1 MSLQIIF
8 PDESKMKVKKLEII
22 KETLIKIC
30 SKKIGNQDIEI
41 LNKTLGELQGYLVVA
56 DRKKLTEYY
65 THFYQLD
72 FLSIFNSLLDKN
84 IGSVTFS
91 ILQMINF
98 LSTNIE
104 NKELL
109 EYIYKK
115 KFPTTIVGINLN
127 IIDKLISLDTKK
139 NEEYLTY
146 QINFI
151 KSLTLKINKDS
162 LIYFYDCN
170 INQFPILTKSLSLY
184 NYTDPLI
191 RNVVKNIFLAI
202 IKIDNKN
209 LREFLISFPIN
220 LYYSNIIF
228 QLKNSII
235 ALSLINLGENE
246 GAKSMNK
253 LQKEHDFIIDTIFYI
268 ADLISLNIEKINFIL
283 INCMINEIIFPLL
296 FTIIDK
302 SPHTVSIYHSLY
314 MLCLILF
321 TIKNEFLYKVIV
333 TYLFNRKITNSIFT
347 KLPLYPF
354 QIINKNLM
362 DNINFLITNYLYA
375 DVNDQNWQIIK
386 SYMKRT
392 TGIDLS
398 TSEIDVEN
406 IYDTIKNIFA
416 MKNSNDLCDNP
427 VFKTVNDFFVCN
439 DDAIILSLNL
449 IIYSLLNSYKT
460 LPYEKGDKED
470 DFKLQEEKNDDKD
483 DDDEFD
489 FNLLKEEDKSKNNG
503 TNGGL
508 QTNLL
513 INDFFS
519 IDFSNDKSNNI
530 INYLFN
536 YFSGKTVFRIATYEV
551 MLINIQMIAN
561 IFLEKNNNSEEAKNA
576 ILTKLVNLIDT
587 QYNKMNELLKKDKNI
602 NRFLFDSCSK
612 AYEHYIKNTEK
623 KINDLITLPNI
634 LIPII
639 FMDKFDS
646 VPDYLKEEKT
656 NSEILKNYVFIIFFI
671 NDIIQDIV
679 GKSKEKIKSQRFP
692 LSIDTIKFSMGKEYK
707 EEDLG
712 EDYVHCRILKN
723 NVYMVS
729 QAILSSDTLYLG
741 EVLSGN
747 FSDLSRV
754 KIFKKIP
761 FRYLEIQKGNDDSS
775 LRLIDKTT
783 KISSRTPIEMNCLTS
798 ENTKSMYN
806 WLLQQI
812 LFCQNLEESLFSS
825 FMDDMKKKL
834 HDYLFNK

>member
-1 MSLQIIF
+1 MSLQIVF
-8 PDESKMKVKKLEII
+8 PDESKMKVKKLDSI
-22 KETLIKIC
+22 KDILNKIY
-30 SKKIGNQDIEI
+30 SKKIGNPEIET
-41 LNKTLGELQGYLVVA
+41 LNKTLGELQGYLLVA
-56 DRKKLTEYY
+56 DRKNLAEYY

-72 FLSIFNSLLDKN
+72 FLSIFNNFLEKN
-84 IGSVTFS
+84 IERLTFL

-98 LSTNIE
+98 LTTNIQ

-115 KFPTTIVGINLN
+115 KFPTKIAGINLN

-151 KSLTLKINKDS
+151 KSLTLKINIDS
-162 LIYFYDCN
+162 LNYFYDCN

-202 IKIDNKN
+202 IKIENQN

-235 ALSLINLGENE
+235 SLSQVNLGENE
-246 GAKSMNK
+246 GSKAMNK

-283 INCMINEIIFPLL
+283 INCLINEIIFPLL
-296 FTIIDK
+296 YTLINK
-302 SPHTVSIYHSLY
+302 NPQTVTIYHSLY

-321 TIKNEFLYKVIV
+321 TIKNEFLYRVII
-333 TYLFNRKITNSIFT
+333 TFLFNEKILNNMLIN
-347 KLPLYPF
+347 LPSHPF
-354 QIINKNLM
+354 QIINRNLM
-362 DNINFLITNYLYA
+362 ENINFLITNYLYA

-386 SYMKRT
+386 TYMKKT

-398 TSEIDVEN
+398 TSEIDIDN
-406 IYDTIKNIFA
+406 IYDTLKNLMA
-416 MKNSNDLCDNP
+416 MNNP
-427 VFKTVNDFFVCN
+427 NELSENTVFKTVNDFLKCN

-449 IIYSLLNSYKT
+449 IIYSLLKSYKT
-460 LPYEKGDKED
+460 LQFDNNEQENNNDNNVED
-470 DFKLQEEKNDDKD
+470 DE
-483 DDDEFD
+483 DEFD
-489 FNLLKEEDKSKNNG
+489 FNLINENKKAAPKNMVK
-503 TNGGL
+503 TY
-508 QTNLL
+508 LL
-513 INDFFS
+513 INDFFR
-519 IDFSNDKSNNI
+519 IDLTDDKSHNI
-530 INYLFN
+530 VNYLFN
-536 YFSGKTVFRIATYEV
+536 YFSMHKVFRIATYEI
-551 MLINIQMIAN
+551 MLINIQMITN
-561 IFLEKNNNSEEAKNA
+561 IFLEKNNNSEEAKKA
-576 ILTKLVNLIDT
+576 ILVKLVNLIDV
-587 QYNKMNELLKKDKNI
+587 QYNKMNELLQQDKNI
-602 NRFLFDSCSK
+602 NRYLFDSCSK
-612 AYEHYIKNTEK
+612 AYDHYVKNQDK

-639 FMDKFDS
+639 FIDKIDS
-646 VPDYLKEEKT
+646 IPEYLKEEKF
-656 NSEILKNYVFIIFFI
+656 NNEILKNYIFNIFFI
-671 NDIIQDIV
+671 NDIINDVV
-679 GKSKEKIKSQRFP
+679 GKPKEKIKSQKFP
-692 LSIDTIKFSMGKEYK
+692 LAIDTIKFSIGKEYK

-712 EDYVHCRILKN
+712 EDYVHCRILRN
-723 NVYMVS
+723 NALSVS

-761 FRYLEIQKGNDDSS
+761 FRYLELQKGNDDCS
-775 LRLIDKTT
+775 LNLIDKSTAM
-783 KISSRTPIEMNCLTS
+783 SSKTPIQMNCLTS
-798 ENTKSMYN
+798 ENTKSMHN

-812 LFCQNLEESLFSS
+812 LFCQNLEESLFTS
-825 FMDDMKKKL
+825 FMEDMKKKL
-834 HDYLFNK
+834 HDYLFNN

>member
-1 MSLQIIF
+1 MSLQIVF
-8 PDESKMKVKKLEII
+8 PDESKMKVKKLDSI
-22 KETLIKIC
+22 KDILNKIY
-30 SKKIGNQDIEI
+30 SKKIGNPELET
-41 LNKTLGELQGYLVVA
+41 LNKTLGELQGYLLVA
-56 DRKKLTEYY
+56 DRKNLSEYY

-72 FLSIFNSLLDKN
+72 FLSIFNNFLEKN
-84 IGSVTFS
+84 IERLTFL

-98 LSTNIE
+98 LTTNIQ

-109 EYIYKK
+109 EYIYKT
-115 KFPTTIVGINLN
+115 KFPTKIAGINLN

-151 KSLTLKINKDS
+151 KSLTLKINIDS
-162 LIYFYDCN
+162 LNYFYDCN

-202 IKIDNKN
+202 IKIENQN

-235 ALSLINLGENE
+235 SLSQVNLGENE
-246 GAKSMNK
+246 GSKAMNK

-283 INCMINEIIFPLL
+283 INCLINEIIFPLL
-296 FTIIDK
+296 YTLINK
-302 SPHTVSIYHSLY
+302 NPQTVTIYHSLY

-321 TIKNEFLYKVIV
+321 TIKNEFLYRVII
-333 TYLFNRKITNSIFT
+333 TFLFNEKILNNMLIN
-347 KLPLYPF
+347 LPSHPF
-354 QIINKNLM
+354 QIINRNLM
-362 DNINFLITNYLYA
+362 ENINFLITNYLYA

-386 SYMKRT
+386 TYMKKT

-398 TSEIDVEN
+398 TSEIDIDN
-406 IYDTIKNIFA
+406 IYDTLKNLMA
-416 MKNSNDLCDNP
+416 MNNP
-427 VFKTVNDFFVCN
+427 NELSENTVFKTVNDFLKCN

-449 IIYSLLNSYKT
+449 IIYSLLKSYKT
-460 LPYEKGDKED
+460 LQFDNNE
-470 DFKLQEEKNDDKD
+470 QENNNDNNVED

-489 FNLLKEEDKSKNNG
+489 FNLINENKKAAPKNMVK
-503 TNGGL
+503 TY
-508 QTNLL
+508 LL
-513 INDFFS
+513 INDFFR
-519 IDFSNDKSNNI
+519 IDLTDDKSHNI
-530 INYLFN
+530 VNYLFN
-536 YFSGKTVFRIATYEV
+536 YFSMHKVFRIATYEI
-551 MLINIQMIAN
+551 MLINIQMITN
-561 IFLEKNNNSEEAKNA
+561 IFLEKNNNSEEAKKA
-576 ILTKLVNLIDT
+576 ILVKLVNLIDV
-587 QYNKMNELLKKDKNI
+587 QYNKMNELLQQDKNI
-602 NRFLFDSCSK
+602 NRYLFDSCSK
-612 AYEHYIKNTEK
+612 AYDHYVKNQDK

-639 FMDKFDS
+639 FIDKIDS
-646 VPDYLKEEKT
+646 IPEYLKEEKF
-656 NSEILKNYVFIIFFI
+656 NNEILKNYIFNIFFI
-671 NDIIQDIV
+671 NDIINDVV
-679 GKSKEKIKSQRFP
+679 GKPKEKIKSQKFP
-692 LSIDTIKFSMGKEYK
+692 LAIDTIKFSIGKEYK

-712 EDYVHCRILKN
+712 EDYVHCRILRN
-723 NVYMVS
+723 NALSVS

-761 FRYLEIQKGNDDSS
+761 FRYLELQKGNDDCS
-775 LRLIDKTT
+775 LNLIDKSTAM
-783 KISSRTPIEMNCLTS
+783 SSKTPIQMNCLTS
-798 ENTKSMYN
+798 ENTKSMHN

-812 LFCQNLEESLFSS
+812 LFCQNLEESLFTS
-825 FMDDMKKKL
+825 FMEDMKKKL
-834 HDYLFNK
+834 HDYLFNN

>member
-1 MSLQIIF
+1 MSLQIVF
-8 PDESKMKVKKLEII
+8 PDESKMKVKKLDSI
-22 KETLIKIC
+22 KDTLNKIY
-30 SKKIGNQDIEI
+30 SKKIGNPELET
-41 LNKTLGELQGYLVVA
+41 LNKTLGELQGYLLVA
-56 DRKKLTEYY
+56 DRKNLAEYY

-72 FLSIFNSLLDKN
+72 FLSLFNNFLEKN
-84 IGSVTFS
+84 IERLTFL

-98 LSTNIE
+98 LTTNIQ

-115 KFPTTIVGINLN
+115 KFPTKIAGINLN

-151 KSLTLKINKDS
+151 KSLTLKINIDS
-162 LIYFYDCN
+162 LNYFYDCN

-202 IKIDNKN
+202 IKIENQN

-235 ALSLINLGENE
+235 SLSQVNLGENE
-246 GAKSMNK
+246 GSKAMNK

-283 INCMINEIIFPLL
+283 INCLINEIIFPLL
-296 FTIIDK
+296 YTLINK
-302 SPHTVSIYHSLY
+302 NPQTVTIYHSLY

-321 TIKNEFLYKVIV
+321 TIKNEFLYRVII
-333 TYLFNRKITNSIFT
+333 TFLFNEKILNNMLIN
-347 KLPLYPF
+347 LPSHPF
-354 QIINKNLM
+354 QIINRNLM
-362 DNINFLITNYLYA
+362 ENINFLITNYLYA

-386 SYMKRT
+386 TYMKKT

-398 TSEIDVEN
+398 TSEIDIDN
-406 IYDTIKNIFA
+406 IYDTLKNLMA
-416 MKNSNDLCDNP
+416 MNNP
-427 VFKTVNDFFVCN
+427 NELSENTVFKTINDFLKCN

-449 IIYSLLNSYKT
+449 IIYSLLKSYKT
-460 LPYEKGDKED
+460 LQFDNNEQENNNDNNVED
-470 DFKLQEEKNDDKD
+470 DE
-483 DDDEFD
+483 DEFD
-489 FNLLKEEDKSKNNG
+489 FNLINENKKAAPKNMMK
-503 TNGGL
+503 TY
-508 QTNLL
+508 LL
-513 INDFFS
+513 INDFFR
-519 IDFSNDKSNNI
+519 IDLTDDKSHNI
-530 INYLFN
+530 VNYLFN
-536 YFSGKTVFRIATYEV
+536 YFSMHKVFRIATYEI
-551 MLINIQMIAN
+551 MLINIQMITN
-561 IFLEKNNNSEEAKNA
+561 IFLEKNNNSEEARKA
-576 ILTKLVNLIDT
+576 ILVKLVNLIDV
-587 QYNKMNELLKKDKNI
+587 QYNKMNELLQQDKNI
-602 NRFLFDSCSK
+602 NRYLFDSCSK
-612 AYEHYIKNTEK
+612 AYDHYVKNQDK

-639 FMDKFDS
+639 FIDKIDS
-646 VPDYLKEEKT
+646 IPEYLKEEKF
-656 NSEILKNYVFIIFFI
+656 NNEILKNYIFNIFFI
-671 NDIIQDIV
+671 NDIINDVV
-679 GKSKEKIKSQRFP
+679 GKPKEKIKSQKFP
-692 LSIDTIKFSMGKEYK
+692 LAIDTIKFSIGKEYK

-712 EDYVHCRILKN
+712 EDYVHCRILRN
-723 NVYMVS
+723 NALSVS

-761 FRYLEIQKGNDDSS
+761 FRYLELQKGNDDCS
-775 LRLIDKTT
+775 LNLIDKSTAM
-783 KISSRTPIEMNCLTS
+783 SSKTPIQMNCLTS
-798 ENTKSMYN
+798 ENTKSMHN

-812 LFCQNLEESLFSS
+812 LFCQNLEESLFTS
-825 FMDDMKKKL
+825 FMEDMKKKL
-834 HDYLFNK
+834 HDYLFNN

>member
-1 MSLQIIF
+1 MSLQIVF
-8 PDESKMKVKKLEII
+8 PDESKMKVKKLDSI
-22 KETLIKIC
+22 KDILNKIY
-30 SKKIGNQDIEI
+30 SKKIGNPELET
-41 LNKTLGELQGYLVVA
+41 LNKTLGELQGYLLVA
-56 DRKKLTEYY
+56 DRKNLAEYY

-72 FLSIFNSLLDKN
+72 FLSLFNNFLEKN
-84 IGSVTFS
+84 IERLTFL

-98 LSTNIE
+98 LTTNIQ

-115 KFPTTIVGINLN
+115 KFPTKIAGINLN

-151 KSLTLKINKDS
+151 KSLTLKINIDS
-162 LIYFYDCN
+162 LNYFYDCN

-202 IKIDNKN
+202 IKIENQN

-235 ALSLINLGENE
+235 SLSQVNLGENE
-246 GAKSMNK
+246 GSKAMNK

-283 INCMINEIIFPLL
+283 INCLINEIIFPLL
-296 FTIIDK
+296 YTLINK
-302 SPHTVSIYHSLY
+302 NPQTVTIYHSLY

-321 TIKNEFLYKVIV
+321 TIKNEFLYRVII
-333 TYLFNRKITNSIFT
+333 TFLFNEKILNNMLIN
-347 KLPLYPF
+347 LPSHPF
-354 QIINKNLM
+354 QIINRNLM
-362 DNINFLITNYLYA
+362 ENINFLITNYLYA

-386 SYMKRT
+386 TYMKKT

-398 TSEIDVEN
+398 TSEIDIDN
-406 IYDTIKNIFA
+406 IYDTLKNLMA
-416 MKNSNDLCDNP
+416 MNNP
-427 VFKTVNDFFVCN
+427 NELSENTVFKTVNDFLKCN

-449 IIYSLLNSYKT
+449 IIYSLLKSYKT
-460 LPYEKGDKED
+460 LQFDNNEQENNNDNNVED
-470 DFKLQEEKNDDKD
+470 DE
-483 DDDEFD
+483 DEFD
-489 FNLLKEEDKSKNNG
+489 FNLINENKNKKAAPKNMMK
-503 TNGGL
+503 TY
-508 QTNLL
+508 LL
-513 INDFFS
+513 INDFFR
-519 IDFSNDKSNNI
+519 IDLTDDKSHNI
-530 INYLFN
+530 VNYLFN
-536 YFSGKTVFRIATYEV
+536 YFSMHKVFRIATYEI
-551 MLINIQMIAN
+551 MLINIQMITN
-561 IFLEKNNNSEEAKNA
+561 IFLEKNNNSEEARKA
-576 ILTKLVNLIDT
+576 ILVKLVNLIDV
-587 QYNKMNELLKKDKNI
+587 QYNKMNELLQQDKNI
-602 NRFLFDSCSK
+602 NRYLFDSCSK
-612 AYEHYIKNTEK
+612 AYDHYVKNQDK

-639 FMDKFDS
+639 FIDKIDS
-646 VPDYLKEEKT
+646 IPEYLKEEKF
-656 NSEILKNYVFIIFFI
+656 NNEILKNYIFNIFFI
-671 NDIIQDIV
+671 NDIINDVV
-679 GKSKEKIKSQRFP
+679 GKPKEKIKSQKFP
-692 LSIDTIKFSMGKEYK
+692 LAIDTIKFSIGKEYK

-712 EDYVHCRILKN
+712 EDYVHCRILRN
-723 NVYMVS
+723 NALSVS

-761 FRYLEIQKGNDDSS
+761 FRYLELQKGNDDCS
-775 LRLIDKTT
+775 LNLIDKSTAM
-783 KISSRTPIEMNCLTS
+783 SSKTPIQMNCLTS
-798 ENTKSMYN
+798 ENTKSMHN

-812 LFCQNLEESLFSS
+812 LFCQNLEESLFTS
-825 FMDDMKKKL
+825 FMEDMKKKL
-834 HDYLFNK
+834 HDYLFNN